1 VQASE
6 VSLGDD
12 LERLDVER
20 LIGDNLLE
28 PSVFVLKLS

>member
-6 VSLGDD
+6 VSLSND

-20 LIGDNLLE
+20 LIGDDFL
-28 PSVFVLKLS
+28 